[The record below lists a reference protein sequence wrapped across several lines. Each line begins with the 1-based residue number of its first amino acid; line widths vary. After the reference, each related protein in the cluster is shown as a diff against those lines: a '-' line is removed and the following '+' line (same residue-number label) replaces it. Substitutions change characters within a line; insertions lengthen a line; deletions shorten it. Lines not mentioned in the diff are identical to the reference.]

1 MMTGGAKRSIFD
13 ESIARNYEGWYESEK
28 GRLFDKLEKDLI
40 LRLIKP
46 RPGQRILDI
55 GCGTG
60 HHLTWFKDLGLTP
73 VGVDNS
79 PDMLNI
85 ARKKVGEELELK
97 LAGAEN
103 LPFADKSFEIATM
116 ITTLEFL
123 DQPTI
128 ALKEALRVSK
138 DKVFLGVLNKYSSLC
153 LKRKIRGIFFKD
165 PIWSYAKF
173 FSLRQLA
180 RLVRGL
186 DKDLV
191 LDWQTVIP
199 NLPNKNP
206 FGAFIGVLITRL
218 KYL

>member
-40 LRLIKP
+40 LKLIKP

-60 HHLTWFKDLGLTP
+60 HHLIWFKDLGLT
-73 VGVDNS
+73 VIGVDNS

-85 ARKKVGEELELK
+85 ARKKVGKELELK
-97 LAGAEN
+97 LAGAKD

-123 DQPTI
+123 DQPAI

-138 DKVFLGVLNKYSSLC
+138 DKVFLGVLNRYSLLC
-153 LKRKIRGIFFKD
+153 LKRKIRGMFFKD

-180 RLVRGL
+180 RLVKSL
-186 DKDLV
+186 DKGLV
-191 LDWQTVIP
+191 FDWQTVIP

-218 KYL
+218 NYL